1 MANGTRGRLPE
12 YFSSQVRTARRFYLN
27 LHPRPGGPLTVVSGG
42 WERCADDYRIAR
54 TSFPYFGVEY
64 VAGGAGTLRM
74 GGRVH
79 VLGRGSVYCYGPGV
93 RHEIVNAP
101 GERLAKYFVDFAG
114 TGSLRLLREC
124 GLVPGQVRVA
134 DQAEAVEKAFE
145 ELVRAG
151 LSTGDHAARIT
162 ALHLEILL
170 VTLAEH
176 GVGARSGDERARA
189 TFVRCRDTIEAR
201 CLELE
206 SVTTAAAACHVDA
219 AYLCR
224 LFARYSS
231 ASPYQFLQR
240 LRMNH
245 AAARLEDGGCLVR
258 EVSAGMGMDP
268 FHFSRVFKRVHGLS
282 PQAFLRRRRKG

>member
-1 MANGTRGRLPE
+1 MANRTRGRLPE

-27 LHPRPGGPLTVVSGG
+27 LKPRTGGPLTVVSGG
-42 WERCADDYRIAR
+42 WERCSDDYRIAR
-54 TSFPYFGVEY
+54 ASFPYFGVEY

-74 GGRVH
+74 GGREH
-79 VLGRGSVYCYGPGV
+79 ALGRGTAYCYGPGV
-93 RHEIVNAP
+93 GHEIANAP

-114 TGSLRLLREC
+114 KGSLRLLTEC
-124 GLVPGQVRVA
+124 GLAPGQVRVV

-145 ELVRAG
+145 DLVRAG

-170 VTLAEH
+170 VTLSEH
-176 GVGARSGDERARA
+176 GAGTRSGDERARA

-201 CLELE
+201 FLELE
-206 SVTTAAAACHVDA
+206 SVTAAAAACHVDA

-224 LFARYSS
+224 LFARYSP
-231 ASPYQFLQR
+231 ASPYRFLQR

-245 AAARLEDGGCLVR
+245 AAARLEDGGSLVR

-282 PQAFLRRRRKG
+282 PQAFLRRRTSG